1 MRTFYHQKLSQERIE
16 ILKQK
21 GINLR
26 DEEYTLFTD
35 MTLGQ
40 IQSAGNNNNTKAFE
54 LLFNIAKEQ
63 EIINTPARYELPARL
78 IGKAFVDLYRSIL
91 NREFQE
97 YLINGGRGST
107 KSSFMGFMPAI
118 LLKNNPN
125 THFLITRPY
134 ANTLRDS
141 VFAQVSWAINELGD
155 DHNWKKTYSPMQMV
169 YMPTGQTIY
178 FRGGDEPEKN
188 KIY

>member
-1 MRTFYHQKLSQERIE
+1 
-16 ILKQK
+16 
-21 GINLR
+21 
-26 DEEYTLFTD
+26 

-118 LLKNNPN
+118 LLK
-125 THFLITRPY
+125 
-134 ANTLRDS
+134 
-141 VFAQVSWAINELGD
+141 
-155 DHNWKKTYSPMQMV
+155 K
-169 YMPTGQTIY
+169 
-178 FRGGDEPEKN
+178 
-188 KIY
+188 